1 MSRGIRLSGHRLIRA
16 PVQRV
21 WHLLSR
27 PEIHPRYATMWMA
40 ADVLERSQTGALVE
54 FRGFFGGLPIVSV
67 QRLTLKPPWRLEFR
81 QVRGEL
87 RDLSGAY
94 VLKDVEGETDLSC
107 EIVADTGISLF
118 SDTAVEQI
126 LAGHTEGTL
135 GRIKATAER
144 DLVRIGR
151 RSRPG
156 AVAASGGEPRDAD
169 DGADDESA
177 LPSAAPLSADE
188 ARGDYAPAAA
198 DAASDAAT
206 TAPRADND
214 EGEDAPVASQP
225 DGGRATRA
233 DAAPSPARPGQP
245 AEHRRRRRRRRGRRR
260 PGSGARQDATGPGGA
275 PPAGR

>member
-1 MSRGIRLSGHRLIRA
+1 MSRGVRLTGHRLIRA

-27 PEIHPRYATMWMA
+27 PEIHPRYTTMWMA

-94 VLKDVEGETDLSC
+94 VLKDAEGETDLSC
-107 EIVADTGISLF
+107 EIVVDAGIALF

-135 GRIKATAER
+135 GRIKTTAER

-156 AVAASGGEPRDAD
+156 AAAASGGEPRDAD
-169 DGADDESA
+169 EGAEDETA

-188 ARGDYAPAAA
+188 ARGDYAASAAA
-198 DAASDAAT
+198 PV
-206 TAPRADND
+206 APPADND
-214 EGEDAPVASQP
+214 EEEDAPVASQP

-233 DAAPSPARPGQP
+233 DAAPSPGRPGQP
-245 AEHRRRRRRRRGRRR
+245 AEPRRRRRRRRGRRR
-260 PGSGARQDATGPGGA
+260 PGSGARQDAAGPGGA

>member
-1 MSRGIRLSGHRLIRA
+1 MSRGVRLTGHRLIRA

-27 PEIHPRYATMWMA
+27 PEIHPRYTKMWMA

-107 EIVADTGISLF
+107 DIVVDAGIALF

-135 GRIKATAER
+135 GRIKTTAER

-156 AVAASGGEPRDAD
+156 AATAQAGEPRDAD
-169 DGADDESA
+169 EGAEDETA
-177 LPSAAPLSADE
+177 LPSAAPLS
-188 ARGDYAPAAA
+188 G
-198 DAASDAAT
+198 AT
-206 TAPRADND
+206 PVEPPADND
-214 EGEDAPVASQP
+214 EEEDAPVASQP
-225 DGGRATRA
+225 DGGQATRA
-233 DAAPSPARPGQP
+233 DAASSPGRPGQA
-245 AEHRRRRRRRRGRRR
+245 AEPRRHRRRRRGRRR
-260 PGSGARQDATGPGGA
+260 PGSGARQDAAGPGGA

>member
-1 MSRGIRLSGHRLIRA
+1 LIRA

-27 PEIHPRYATMWMA
+27 PEIHPRYTTMWMA
-40 ADVLERSQTGALVE
+40 ADVLERSPTGALVE

-87 RDLSGAY
+87 RDMSGAY

-107 EIVADTGISLF
+107 DMVVDAGIALF

-135 GRIKATAER
+135 GRIKTTAER

-156 AVAASGGEPRDAD
+156 TAVAQAGEPRDAD
-169 DGADDESA
+169 EGAEDETG
-177 LPSAAPLSADE
+177 LPAAAPLRADE
-188 ARGDYAPAAA
+188 TRGDYAASAAASAAAPAALPA
-198 DAASDAAT
+198 DS
-206 TAPRADND
+206 D
-214 EGEDAPVASQP
+214 EGEDVPVASQP
-225 DGGRATRA
+225 DGGRGTRA
-233 DAAPSPARPGQP
+233 DAVRAPGRPGQP
-245 AEHRRRRRRRRGRRR
+245 AEPRRRRRRRGRRR
-260 PGSGARQDATGPGGA
+260 PGSGARQDAAGPGGA
-275 PPAGR
+275 PPAGP

>member
-1 MSRGIRLSGHRLIRA
+1 
-16 PVQRV
+16 
-21 WHLLSR
+21 
-27 PEIHPRYATMWMA
+27 MWMA

-107 EIVADTGISLF
+107 DIIVDAGIALF

-135 GRIKATAER
+135 GRIKTTAER

-156 AVAASGGEPRDAD
+156 AAAAQAGEPRDAD
-169 DGADDESA
+169 EGAEDETA
-177 LPSAAPLSADE
+177 LPSAAPLS
-188 ARGDYAPAAA
+188 GVAPV
-198 DAASDAAT
+198 
-206 TAPRADND
+206 APPADND
-214 EGEDAPVASQP
+214 EEEDAPVASQP

-233 DAAPSPARPGQP
+233 DAAPSPGRPGQP
-245 AEHRRRRRRRRGRRR
+245 AEPRRRRRRRRGRRR
-260 PGSGARQDATGPGGA
+260 PGSGA
-275 PPAGR
+275 PPAG

>member
-1 MSRGIRLSGHRLIRA
+1 VSRGVRLTGHRLIRA

-27 PEIHPRYATMWMA
+27 PEIHPRYTTMWMA

-94 VLKDVEGETDLSC
+94 VLKDAEGETDLSC
-107 EIVADTGISLF
+107 EIVVDAGIALF

-135 GRIKATAER
+135 GRIKTTAER

-156 AVAASGGEPRDAD
+156 AAAASGGEPRDAD
-169 DGADDESA
+169 
-177 LPSAAPLSADE
+177 E
-188 ARGDYAPAAA
+188 AGGDYATPVAAE
-198 DAASDAAT
+198 AAT
-206 TAPRADND
+206 AADND
-214 EGEDAPVASQP
+214 EQEDAPVASEP
-225 DGGRATRA
+225 DGGRATQA
-233 DAAPSPARPGQP
+233 DAAPSPGRPGQP
-245 AEHRRRRRRRRGRRR
+245 AEPRRRRRRRRGRRK
-260 PGSGARQDATGPGGA
+260 PGSGTRQDAAGPGGA
-275 PPAGR
+275 PPAGSIA

>member
-1 MSRGIRLSGHRLIRA
+1 VSRGVRLTGHRLIRA

-27 PEIHPRYATMWMA
+27 PEIHPRYTKMWMA

-107 EIVADTGISLF
+107 DIVVDAGIALF

-135 GRIKATAER
+135 GRIKTTAER

-156 AVAASGGEPRDAD
+156 AAAARAGEPRDAD
-169 DGADDESA
+169 EGAEDETA
-177 LPSAAPLSADE
+177 LPSAGPLSDA
-188 ARGDYAPAAA
+188 APAAA
-198 DAASDAAT
+198 
-206 TAPRADND
+206 PADDD
-214 EGEDAPVASQP
+214 EEEDAPVASQP
-225 DGGRATRA
+225 DGGQAIRA
-233 DAAPSPARPGQP
+233 DAAPSPGRPGQP
-245 AEHRRRRRRRRGRRR
+245 GEPRRRRRRRRGRRR
-260 PGSGARQDATGPGGA
+260 PGSGA

>member
-1 MSRGIRLSGHRLIRA
+1 MSRGVRLTGHRLIRA

-27 PEIHPRYATMWMA
+27 PEIHPRYTKMWMA

-107 EIVADTGISLF
+107 DIVVDAGIALF

-135 GRIKATAER
+135 GRIKTTAER

-151 RSRPG
+151 RSRAG
-156 AVAASGGEPRDAD
+156 AAAAQAGEPRDSD
-169 DGADDESA
+169 EGAEDETA

-188 ARGDYAPAAA
+188 ARGDYAASAAIPAAA
-198 DAASDAAT
+198 EAAPPV
-206 TAPRADND
+206 APPADND
-214 EGEDAPVASQP
+214 EEEDAPVASQP

-233 DAAPSPARPGQP
+233 DAAPSPGRPGQP
-245 AEHRRRRRRRRGRRR
+245 AEPRRRRRRRRGRRR
-260 PGSGARQDATGPGGA
+260 PGSGA
-275 PPAGR
+275 PPAG